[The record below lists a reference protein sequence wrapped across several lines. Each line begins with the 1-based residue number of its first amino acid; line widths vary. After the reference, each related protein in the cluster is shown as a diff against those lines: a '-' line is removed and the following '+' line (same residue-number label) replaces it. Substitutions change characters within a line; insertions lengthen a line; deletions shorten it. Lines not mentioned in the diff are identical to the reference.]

1 MITSMTSKSYVYWGV
16 LLVDKRLFAGVAEL
30 ENLLADPYVSAFVS
44 PLEFGFNL
52 GSESICSLKTER
64 PSSFISLE
72 VSSKMI
78 VCVNSIFGLTFHTH
92 SCGVRKEDVYM
103 TT

>member
-1 MITSMTSKSYVYWGV
+1 V

-30 ENLLADPYVSAFVS
+30 ENPLPDPCVSAFVS

-52 GSESICSLKTER
+52 GSESIYSLKTEG

-72 VSSKMI
+72 VSSKMVI
-78 VCVNSIFGLTFHTH
+78 CINSTFGLTFHTH
-92 SCGVRKEDVYM
+92 SCGVTKEDVYDNI
-103 TT
+103 TFAR